1 MHTFK
6 GFLSEGDTSDATNAE
21 MAICYQYNLMYN
33 EGMTH
38 EGALEKAGISSEK
51 FKKVKPELLTIGHNV
66 ATDSKGSWGPILN
79 HSGSGS
85 AQNYYE
91 NARDTTPK
99 ADFTGDAQHNISL
112 KKAGQKD
119 KGAQLISAKSAEA
132 AGVVNAAIKHYQ
144 KNSSGGVVSGV
155 TEAMHILQKEM
166 LATARNDM
174 QVVVGGGKT
183 DFADW
188 YMTKSSRVKLV
199 SKYERNKKKIADHLK
214 AELQILGAT
223 TQPRNLDPVRARLI
237 KLPNNIQLNT
247 LKDLEKYETEYQK
260 DSGWKIKG
268 KKSVRVNPDH
278 IKKGQELSDPELKK
292 QITDVIEVSV
302 KSKAWRDT
310 LENFFSKNEE
320 LKKWI
325 VYEAGSGLYKFT
337 KKASDGTSYY
347 EQDSP
352 VANKMLV
359 FTDNG
364 IKSGYPISCL
374 DWSSNNTSLVNKIDI
389 SYKGS
394 KKDRYIKFGLAAHY
408 ESELPMLQE
417 EITRIQ
423 SQYMLNEGVF
433 SWVKDKV
440 KAFKDKV
447 VEAIKMFYEKII
459 KKFITAMIKLAEKS
473 IQLFFQTLGLEP
485 SVTMKTPKW

>member
-1 MHTFK
+1 MLRFK
-6 GFLSEGDTSDATNAE
+6 QFIVEADTSDATNVE

-33 EGMTH
+33 KGMTH
-38 EGALEKAGISSEK
+38 DQALENAGIPSEK
-51 FKKVKPELLTIGHNV
+51 FKKVKPELLTIGRNV
-66 ATDSKGSWGPILN
+66 ATDSNGSWGPVLN

-112 KKAGQKD
+112 KKTGQKD

-144 KNSSGGVVSGV
+144 QNSGGQVSGV
-155 TEAMHILQKEM
+155 TEAMQILQKEM

-199 SKYERNKKKIADHLK
+199 STKERNKKKVANHLK
-214 AELQILGAT
+214 AELQILGAI
-223 TQPRNLDPVRARLI
+223 TQPRNLDRAKAKLI
-237 KLPNNIQLNT
+237 KLPNNMQLNA
-247 LKDLEKYETEYQK
+247 LKDLKKYETEYQK
-260 DSGWKIKG
+260 DTEWTIKG
-268 KKSVRVNPDH
+268 KKKVMVNPDH

-310 LENFFSKNEE
+310 LESFFNKNEE

-337 KKASDGTSYY
+337 KKISDGTSYNA
-347 EQDSP
+347 QDSP

-374 DWSSNNTSLVNKIDI
+374 DWSSNNTSLVDKIDI

-394 KKDRYIKFGLAAHY
+394 KKDRYIKLGLTAHY
-408 ESELPMLQE
+408 ESELPLLQE
-417 EITRIQ
+417 EIARIQ
-423 SQYMLNEGVF
+423 TQYMLNEGVF
-433 SWVKDKV
+433 SWIKDKV

-459 KKFITAMIKLAEKS
+459 KKFITSIIELAEKN
-473 IQLFFQTLGLEP
+473 IHLFFQTLGLEP
-485 SVTMKTPKW
+485 SVTMKTPSW